1 MHCTSIVQAAEAAPN
16 PCASAARFRNI
27 RRNVRSLPFTAM
39 PLTLVMA
46 YRYESLSTLAME
58 LPTQD
63 PLQLLPSSIQL
74 SQLIR
79 QRKQHQR
86 MQLNASWIVRE
97 QLEGRCPDFRKRIQG
112 YVRFLRG
119 NLGILGNDSFLKEI
133 AEDKVH

>member
-1 MHCTSIVQAAEAAPN
+1 
-16 PCASAARFRNI
+16 
-27 RRNVRSLPFTAM
+27 M

-119 NLGILGNDSFLKEI
+119 NLGILGNDSFLKMKLI
-133 AEDKVH
+133 PLAQHQLLFLRFIHVMHVTLLARKLIIHGIYLTVRFRKNH